1 MMATL
6 MRKLLMGT
14 VAAMLVAA
22 GGMAQAQQ
30 VTRMKIQTAV
40 PTASIYFDLMKR
52 FGERVDKMSN
62 GRIKMEILPDGAVV
76 NAFEILD
83 AVDKGV
89 VDGGFAWTHYWSGKN
104 SAAALVSNP
113 AAGAGT
119 GMDQISHMAWVSQGG
134 GGASLL

>member
-6 MRKLLMGT
+6 IRKFLLGT
-14 VAAMLVAA
+14 VAAMLVTA

-52 FGERVDKMSN
+52 FGDRVDKMSN
-62 GRIKMEILPDGAVV
+62 GRVKMEILPDGAVV

-89 VDGGFAWTHYWSGKN
+89 VDGGFAWTHYW
-104 SAAALVSNP
+104 
-113 AAGAGT
+113 
-119 GMDQISHMAWVSQGG
+119 
-134 GGASLL
+134 